1 MFIDT
6 HVNANKKTGYLWG
19 EKQDL
24 DDENLTLC
32 IIKLYSL
39 YLLKLW

>member
-1 MFIDT
+1 MLIDT
-6 HVNANKKTGYLWG
+6 HVNAKKKMGYLWD

-32 IIKLYSL
+32 IIKLCVV
-39 YLLKLW
+39 